1 MKFIP
6 QQIIPAQIIKRCADC
21 PYYEC
26 TDYKD
31 YDHYCYNEKY
41 HGKGKFI
48 CRDIE
53 VYDYQN
59 ELEEYN
65 SKPLLHSTI
74 NPPEDPLKIPEW
86 CPLEEYLERN
96 E

>member
-6 QQIIPAQIIKRCADC
+6 QQITPAQIIKRCADC

-26 TDYKD
+26 IDYKNYDHICYHFQSGKLICLEKELDD
-31 YDHYCYNEKY
+31 YD
-41 HGKGKFI
+41 
-48 CRDIE
+48 
-53 VYDYQN
+53 N

-74 NPPEDPLKIPEW
+74 EPPKDPLRIPEW
-86 CPLEEYLERN
+86 CPLEDYN